1 VSLTSAKQNSASL
14 GQCPKCSGAIMPH
27 EGAGFQA
34 PNDASV
40 FILIDRGRDGALG
53 DRSSKGR

>member
-1 VSLTSAKQNSASL
+1 ML
-14 GQCPKCSGAIMPH
+14 H

-40 FILIDRGRDGALG
+40 FIRIDRGRDGGLG